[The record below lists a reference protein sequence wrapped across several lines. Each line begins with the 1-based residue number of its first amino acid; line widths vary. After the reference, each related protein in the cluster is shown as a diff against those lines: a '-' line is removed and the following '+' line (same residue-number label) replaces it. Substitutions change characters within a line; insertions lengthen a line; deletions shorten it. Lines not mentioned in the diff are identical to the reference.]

1 MELENIGLR
10 LVTYN
15 PESLPEF
22 NCSVQAF
29 ESYLNFKSR
38 KSENALKKLETERY
52 ITSRW
57 AEEVK
62 ISVSPIPANLLL
74 LATEYYKKVPDELE
88 IVLFVRHRYTNY
100 EKLLDVCRK
109 CIGFNNA
116 YEIIKTR
123 VTKEVCKA
131 LGIKFSIEYVYNTR
145 LEWIIDKEN
154 CVSMY
159 G

>member
-1 MELENIGLR
+1 MKPENVRLR

-15 PESLPEF
+15 PESLTEF
-22 NCSVQAF
+22 NNSVQTF
-29 ESYLNFKSR
+29 ESFLNFKSR
-38 KSENALKKLETERY
+38 KSENVLRKLEKERY

-57 AEEVK
+57 AEEVN
-62 ISVSPIPANLLL
+62 ISISPIPQNLLL
-74 LATEYYKKVPDELE
+74 LAIDYYKKAPNELE
-88 IVLFVRHRYTNY
+88 LVLFVRHQFTNY

-123 VTKEVCKA
+123 VTKEVCKV
-131 LGIKFSIEYVYNTR
+131 LGIKFSIEYVLNTR
-145 LEWIIDKEN
+145 LDWVIDKEN
-154 CVSMY
+154 CISMY